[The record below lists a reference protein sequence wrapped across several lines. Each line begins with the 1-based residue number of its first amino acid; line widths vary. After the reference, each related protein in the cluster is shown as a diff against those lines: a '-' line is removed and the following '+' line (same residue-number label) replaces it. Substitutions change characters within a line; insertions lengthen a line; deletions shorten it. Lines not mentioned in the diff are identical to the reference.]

1 MGGVGFLIG
10 ELETWLAGREAR
22 RQAQILLCTL
32 YSERYLGLMSME
44 ARISYAGQDVEKDL
58 TMKILDLGD

>member
-1 MGGVGFLIG
+1 M
-10 ELETWLAGREAR
+10 AGREGSPGDKPR
-22 RQAQILLCTL
+22 SFSVHCTQKGA
-32 YSERYLGLMSME
+32 ELMSME